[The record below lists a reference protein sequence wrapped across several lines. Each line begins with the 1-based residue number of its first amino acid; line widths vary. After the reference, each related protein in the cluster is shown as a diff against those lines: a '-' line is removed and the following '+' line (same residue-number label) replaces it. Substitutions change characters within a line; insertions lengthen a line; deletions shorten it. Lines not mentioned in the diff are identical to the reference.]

1 MKVLVVGGGG
11 REHALCWKIA
21 QSPRCSELLCAPGNP
36 GIAKVARLVPVA
48 AEDVDGLVRLAKEEA
63 IDLVVVGPEKP
74 LSLGLADALA
84 EAGIRCFGP
93 SRAAAEMESSK
104 AFAKGIMER
113 AGIPTAAF
121 GVFEDPAEA
130 KAFAANHAG
139 RVAVKADGLAAGK
152 GVVVTETQPDAEAA
166 IDEMLVGRA
175 FGSAGARVVIEEKLE
190 GEEASVIALVD
201 GERFVVLAPA
211 QDHKRVGEGDT
222 GPNTGG
228 MGAYSPT
235 PAMKDADLQIV
246 ADRVLGPAVRQLRA
260 EGRPFRGA
268 LYAGL
273 MMTAQGPKV
282 IEFNARLGDPE
293 TQPILARLE
302 SDLLPALD
310 AAARGDLRGVELSFS
325 PKPALTVVLAAA
337 GYPGSVRTGDPV
349 EGLDAV
355 EEDADLVVFHAGTK
369 ADGGRVVTSG
379 GRVLGVT
386 ARGKDLGE
394 ARAKAYAAC
403 EKIHFAG
410 MQLRR
415 DIAHRAFAK
424 ETE

>member
-36 GIAKVARLVPVA
+36 GIASVARLVPVA

-410 MQLRR
+410 MQFRR